1 MFEATMKVETHHFD
15 RKAKYVCL
23 ACFKH
28 IAFSLCALISLMF
41 TDKIKQ
47 IIVLIAVR

>member
-1 MFEATMKVETHHFD
+1 MKVETHHFD

-28 IAFSLCALISLMF
+28 IAFPLRAPVNLTGNREIESA
-41 TDKIKQ
+41 
-47 IIVLIAVR
+47 IVLYIC